1 MTKNKLKEKL
11 NPSLHYLVDWSY
23 SDVYKE
29 ISKNVYKAMI
39 NNFTTEKIDI
49 CCSWFC
55 GTDYDLFNKMG
66 FDCHYYDMD
75 EVVCDANKNLTQN
88 VYNVDIIF
96 DNVRL
101 RDAVIVNKYCENTF
115 PIGRVFKGNFI
126 LVGSDNPHLSNV
138 NKITS
143 TEMLIEQNRLTTIYE
158 QTTFFNKHN
167 FYLVAGCNI

>member
-1 MTKNKLKEKL
+1 
-11 NPSLHYLVDWSY
+11 
-23 SDVYKE
+23 
-29 ISKNVYKAMI
+29 
-39 NNFTTEKIDI
+39 
-49 CCSWFC
+49 
-55 GTDYDLFNKMG
+55 MG

-75 EVVCDANKNLTQN
+75 KVVCDANKNLTQN